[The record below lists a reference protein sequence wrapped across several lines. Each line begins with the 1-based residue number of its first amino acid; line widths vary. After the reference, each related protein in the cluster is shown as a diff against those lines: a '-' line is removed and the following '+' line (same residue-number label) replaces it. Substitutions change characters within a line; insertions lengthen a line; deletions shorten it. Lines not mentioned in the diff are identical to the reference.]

1 MDVFDLD
8 RRLVDDYER
17 FARSFTKILAPD
29 VAAKVSE
36 IYADGRFWPEPLVS
50 VNPHFEPGKTID
62 EMAEGGMLHPDTA
75 RVFRTAEGT
84 LRLHRH
90 QLEATGKA
98 KLGRSYV
105 VTTGTG
111 SGKSLCF
118 FVPIIDAA
126 IRARAKGEKRRTR
139 AIVVYPMNA
148 LANSQLGEIE
158 KFVKQSGLSDAMRP
172 TFAIYTGQEDRVERQ
187 AVRDDPPDILLTNYM
202 MLELLLT
209 RQDDLDAAVMAHA
222 VDLEFLVLDEL
233 HTYRGRQGADIA
245 MLVRRLRQRLCL
257 TKPPICVGT
266 SATMAS
272 EGDQEDRSK
281 VVADVASRLFGTEVL
296 PADVIDESLQR
307 ATDPDVDVAGL
318 GGRLAAAVEVGMAA
332 DTPDEALYAH
342 PLAIWIELEIGL
354 EEGQRL
360 KRRLPCTVAEAAE
373 RLAKLTGLDRDLC
386 RARVEHAL
394 MVMGTPQKERGGT
407 SDRAFLAFK
416 LHRFISGA
424 GFVGVTLHEPGER
437 SVRLDG
443 QLFDPEN
450 KTARLYPTYF
460 CRACGQEHHPVRLT
474 TVEGRVTFIQRSI
487 DAAPSSAADDEDEP
501 AGFLTP
507 CIDDDIYEGAYD
519 GTPETLPE
527 TWREAKPAT
536 KRSAATI
543 RVRSDKKSFVP
554 VRMIVSPT
562 GQVGSDGREMWF
574 ARGSF
579 RFCPTCGDV
588 PAAGGRDIN
597 KLAGLSAE
605 GRSSATTLLVSS
617 ALRWM
622 NRDGSA
628 IKPDRRKLL
637 GFTDNR
643 QDASLQAGHFN
654 DFLFVSLLRG
664 ATLAA
669 IRSAGDEGLID
680 EEFGRTIQAKLGFTA
695 SNADR
700 RVEWMAEPDKIG
712 PTRTDAERAVRKVLA
727 HRAWCDQ
734 KRGWR
739 YTNPNLEDLR
749 LVKARY
755 VDLEGLADAEVP
767 PSDEEGREEAIAIL
781 ATVSSETRREA
792 LRIVFETMRKGLAVA
807 TESLDLATME
817 VMGET
822 SRKLLREPW
831 ALPQQGAP
839 TRATTL
845 VVDRVEAADRML
857 GAEFELLRCGSVQ
870 SRLGKE
876 LSTGKLWGRRLKARE
891 YKAVLKALLAL
902 AEAHNYVRG
911 SVTSFE
917 VSGWQLTPTV
927 VRLVATAGI
936 AGGNR
941 YFSALYGGIADALSQ
956 GGGALFGLEARE
968 HTAQVDQ
975 PLRKWREARFRY
987 GEEDRNKLKKGD
999 PDVSE
1004 FAGFLPTLFCS
1015 PTMELGVDISAL
1027 NAVYLRNVPPTPANY
1042 AQRAGRAGRSGQA
1055 ALVVTYCAALSPHD
1069 QYYFARPR
1077 EMVSGIARPPSIDLA
1092 NRDLIKAHLHATWL
1106 ATSKADL
1113 DAEIPNVL
1121 DLGVENLPL
1130 MEDVRARVEEP
1141 GLAKRAIPA
1150 MRALLETVA
1159 GDIAGQPWA
1168 ADLDKLAGEVAEGAP
1183 AALSAAF
1190 DRWRELYNGA
1200 YQQLRDAN
1208 RRSEMHGLSAEER
1221 KDAKRQQNQANEQ
1234 IALLKRGGRGGNSEF
1249 YSYRYLATEGFL
1261 PGYNF
1266 PRLPIYAYV
1275 PSGGMGGNRASF
1287 LQRARFLAIAEF
1299 GPRSVIYHEGR
1310 SFQVVKAKLPAGAVS
1325 VEDGKLVTSDFKL
1338 CDECGAGHAIV
1349 QGESLEFCHACR
1361 SPLGHVAPIRRTL
1374 RIDNVETLAAERITA
1389 NDEERRRQGFEI
1401 RTAFTWASDH
1411 GRPDVVAGSCSDDD
1425 GPIATLDYAPRA
1437 TIRRLNLGLRRR
1449 KNQNDHGFWINP
1461 ANGWW
1466 SRSAEGEDDNAPPTP
1481 EEKRSEQV
1489 VPIVEDVK
1497 NALLLRFPGPDL
1509 SETAAT
1515 TFQHALA
1522 AGLSLSFQLEEGE
1535 VMTEPLPTAKVR
1547 RAILC
1552 YEATEG
1558 GAGVLGRLVNGNGAS
1573 AQVARVARRALEVMH
1588 YRDIDV
1594 AVAALDP
1601 GQLAS
1606 DGVAC
1611 VKGCYRCL
1619 LSYRNQ
1625 PDHDRIDRTDAQ
1637 ALTMLLRLARG
1648 RIRLDDVEEAAAQG
1662 ACPWRSA
1669 FAAWGMPAPD
1679 TKPLKAFSDEL
1690 PFVWGDFNVAA
1701 GRAPMSPAVADYLA
1715 LKGLDFAPLP
1725 DAPGAE
1731 PPRELAA
1738 ALGI

>member
-8 RRLVDDYER
+8 RSLVEDYER
-17 FARSFTKILAPD
+17 FARSFTTIRAQDISDEVTRL
-29 VAAKVSE
+29 
-36 IYADGRFWPEPLVS
+36 YASGRFWPDPLVT
-50 VNPHFEPGKTID
+50 VNPHFEPGKTIT
-62 EMAEGGMLHPDTA
+62 EMVEGKVLHPLTA
-75 RVFRTAEGT
+75 QVFKTDQGP

-90 QLEATGKA
+90 QLEATSKA

-118 FVPIIDAA
+118 FVPIIDSA
-126 IRARAKGEKRRTR
+126 IRARAAKQPRRTR
-139 AIVVYPMNA
+139 AIIVYPMNA

-158 KFVKQSGLSDAMRP
+158 KFVGQSDLPAAMRP
-172 TFAIYTGQEDRVERQ
+172 TFAIYTGQEDRAEREK
-187 AVRDDPPDILLTNYM
+187 VRDDPPDILLTNYM

-209 RQDDLDAAVMAHA
+209 RQDELDAAVMAHA
-222 VDLEFLVLDEL
+222 VDLKFLVLDEL

-245 MLVRRLRQRLCL
+245 MLVRRLRQRLCP
-257 TKPPICVGT
+257 TTAPICVGT

-296 PADVIDESLQR
+296 PADVIDESLER
-307 ATDPDVDVAGL
+307 ATDTGTRVDDL
-318 GGRLAAAVEVGMAA
+318 GASLVKAVEDEMPSDASDAA
-332 DTPDEALYAH
+332 LRKH

-354 EEGQRL
+354 QEGQRL
-360 KRRLPCTVAEAAE
+360 TRRLPCTMAEAAS
-373 RLAKLTGLDRDLC
+373 KLGDITGLGVEHC
-386 RARVEHAL
+386 RRRIEHAL

-407 SDRAFLAFK
+407 TDRAFLAFK

-424 GFVGVTLHEPGER
+424 GYVGATLHEPGHR
-437 SVRLDG
+437 SVTLDG

-450 KTARLYPTYF
+450 PRARLYPTYF
-460 CRACGQEHHPVRLT
+460 CRVCGQEHHPVRLT
-474 TVEGRVTFIQRSI
+474 SIDGCDTFVQRSI
-487 DAAPSSAADDEDEP
+487 DAAPSSEPDADDDP

-507 CIDDDIYEGAYD
+507 WMDGVYD
-519 GTPETLPE
+519 GSVDTLPE
-527 TWREAKPAT
+527 TWREVKPAT
-536 KRSAATI
+536 KKAPESV
-543 RVRSDKKSFVP
+543 RVRSDKRGFVP
-554 VRMIVSPT
+554 ARVEISP
-562 GQVGSDGREMWF
+562 GGDVGGDGSRTMWF
-574 ARGSF
+574 SRGTF
-579 RFCPTCGDV
+579 RFCTTCGDV

-622 NRDGSA
+622 NREDSTL
-628 IKPDRRKLL
+628 KPDRRKLL

-669 IRSAGDEGLID
+669 IRDEGEEGLAD
-680 EEFGRTIQAKLGFTA
+680 EDFGRRIQGRLGFLA
-695 SNADR
+695 GNATR
-700 RVEWMAEPDKIG
+700 RVEWMAEPDKVG
-712 PTRTDAERAVRKVLA
+712 PTRTEAERAIRKVLA

-739 YTNPNLEDLR
+739 FTNPNLEDLK
-749 LVKARY
+749 LVEARY
-755 VDLEGLADAEVP
+755 VDIDSLADAEVP
-767 PSDEEGREEAIAIL
+767 NGEEEGREQAIAIL
-781 ATVSSETRREA
+781 ASVSTKTRTLA
-792 LRIVFETMRKGLAVA
+792 LRTIFEAMRKGLAVE

-817 VMGET
+817 AAGET

-831 ALPQQGAP
+831 SMQQGAP
-839 TRATTL
+839 TKATTL
-845 VVDRVEAADRML
+845 VVDRVDAANRMM
-857 GAEFELLRCGSVQ
+857 GADLELLRCGSIQ

-876 LSTGKLWGRRLKARE
+876 LSSSTLWGRRLNTKE

-902 AEAHNYVRG
+902 AESQDYVVE
-911 SVTSFE
+911 SQTSFE
-917 VSGWQLTPTV
+917 VSGWRLKPSV
-927 VRLVATAGI
+927 VRLVANAEVDAG
-936 AGGNR
+936 NP
-941 YFSALYGGIADALSQ
+941 YFSALYVGIADALAS

-975 PLRKWREARFRY
+975 PLRKWRESRFRY
-987 GEEDRNKLKKGD
+987 GTDDVAKLKEGD
-999 PDVSE
+999 PEVNE

-1113 DAEIPNVL
+1113 DAEIPKVL
-1121 DLGVENLPL
+1121 DTETEELPL
-1130 MEDVRARVEEP
+1130 IQTVRDRVEEP
-1141 GLAKRAIPA
+1141 GLAARAIPT
-1150 MRALLETVA
+1150 MRRLLDTVA
-1159 GDIAGQPWA
+1159 TDLKGHVWA
-1168 ADLDKLAGEVAEGAP
+1168 ADLDKLANDVAKDAP
-1183 AALSAAF
+1183 FALSEAF
-1190 DRWRELYNGA
+1190 DRWRELYQGA

-1208 RRSEMHGLSAEER
+1208 RRSEMHGLSTEER
-1221 KDAKRQQNQANEQ
+1221 KEAKRQQYQANEQ
-1234 IALLKRGGRGGNSEF
+1234 ITLLKRGGRGGNSEF

-1275 PSGGMGGNRASF
+1275 PSGGIGGNRASF

-1310 SFQVVKAKLPAGAVS
+1310 SFQVVKAKLPAGAIS

-1338 CDECGAGHAIV
+1338 CDECGAGHAV
-1349 QGESLEFCHACR
+1349 VKGESLEFCHACR
-1361 SPLGHVAPIRRTL
+1361 SPLGHVPPIRRTL
-1374 RIDNVETLAAERITA
+1374 RIDNVETLAADRITA

-1401 RTAFTWASDH
+1401 RTAFTWATDK
-1411 GRPDVVAGSCSDDD
+1411 GRPDVTAATCSDED
-1425 GPIATLDYAPRA
+1425 GPVAALDYAPRA

-1466 SRSAEGEDDNAPPTP
+1466 SRSADGEETGAQPDP

-1509 SETAAT
+1509 SETAAAT
-1515 TFQHALA
+1515 LQHALA
-1522 AGLSLSFQLEEGE
+1522 PGLALTFQLEEGE

-1558 GAGVLGRLVNGNGAS
+1558 GAGVLGRLVGGEA
-1573 AQVARVARRALEVMH
+1573 AQTAIGRVARKALEVMH
-1588 YRDIDV
+1588 YGGIDD
-1594 AVAALDP
+1594 AMSALDP
-1601 GQLAS
+1601 DLLVS
-1606 DGVAC
+1606 DPTARC

-1625 PDHDRIDRTDAQ
+1625 PDHDRIDRTDQQ

-1648 RIRLDDVEEAAAQG
+1648 RVGIDEVSEPTG
-1662 ACPWRSA
+1662 AEPCPWQTA
-1669 FAAWGMPAPD
+1669 FAKWEMPTPD
-1679 TKPLKAFSDEL
+1679 TEPVKAFPVEL
-1690 PFVWGDFNVAA
+1690 PFVWRDYGVAA
-1701 GRAPMSPAVADYLA
+1701 GHGPAGPAVAEHIEMT
-1715 LKGLDFAPLP
+1715 GLTYVELP
-1725 DAPGAE
+1725 DSPGAE
-1731 PPRELAA
+1731 PPHELVA
-1738 ALGI
+1738 ALGVPA

>member
-1 MDVFDLD
+1 M
-8 RRLVDDYER
+8 
-17 FARSFTKILAPD
+17 
-29 VAAKVSE
+29 
-36 IYADGRFWPEPLVS
+36 
-50 VNPHFEPGKTID
+50 
-62 EMAEGGMLHPDTA
+62 
-75 RVFRTAEGT
+75 
-84 LRLHRH
+84 
-90 QLEATGKA
+90 
-98 KLGRSYV
+98 
-105 VTTGTG
+105 
-111 SGKSLCF
+111 
-118 FVPIIDAA
+118 
-126 IRARAKGEKRRTR
+126 
-139 AIVVYPMNA
+139 
-148 LANSQLGEIE
+148 
-158 KFVKQSGLSDAMRP
+158 
-172 TFAIYTGQEDRVERQ
+172 
-187 AVRDDPPDILLTNYM
+187 
-202 MLELLLT
+202 
-209 RQDDLDAAVMAHA
+209 
-222 VDLEFLVLDEL
+222 
-233 HTYRGRQGADIA
+233 
-245 MLVRRLRQRLCL
+245 
-257 TKPPICVGT
+257 
-266 SATMAS
+266 
-272 EGDQEDRSK
+272 
-281 VVADVASRLFGTEVL
+281 
-296 PADVIDESLQR
+296 
-307 ATDPDVDVAGL
+307 
-318 GGRLAAAVEVGMAA
+318 
-332 DTPDEALYAH
+332 
-342 PLAIWIELEIGL
+342 
-354 EEGQRL
+354 
-360 KRRLPCTVAEAAE
+360 
-373 RLAKLTGLDRDLC
+373 
-386 RARVEHAL
+386 
-394 MVMGTPQKERGGT
+394 
-407 SDRAFLAFK
+407 
-416 LHRFISGA
+416 
-424 GFVGVTLHEPGER
+424 
-437 SVRLDG
+437 
-443 QLFDPEN
+443 
-450 KTARLYPTYF
+450 
-460 CRACGQEHHPVRLT
+460 
-474 TVEGRVTFIQRSI
+474 
-487 DAAPSSAADDEDEP
+487 
-501 AGFLTP
+501 
-507 CIDDDIYEGAYD
+507 
-519 GTPETLPE
+519 
-527 TWREAKPAT
+527 
-536 KRSAATI
+536 
-543 RVRSDKKSFVP
+543 RSDKKGFVP
-554 VRMIVSPT
+554 VRMAVSPT
-562 GQVGSDGREMWF
+562 GQVGNQDGREMWF
-574 ARGSF
+574 ARGTF

-622 NRDGSA
+622 NRDGST

-654 DFLFVSLLRG
+654 DFLFVALLRG

-669 IRSAGDEGLID
+669 IRSVGDEGLAD
-680 EEFGRTIQAKLGFTA
+680 EDFGRTIQAKLGFTA
-695 SNADR
+695 SNAGR
-700 RVEWMAEPDKIG
+700 RGEWMAEPDKIG
-712 PTRTDAERAVRKVLA
+712 PTRTDAERVVRKVLA

-739 YTNPNLEDLR
+739 YTNPNLEDLK
-749 LVKARY
+749 LVEARY

-767 PSDEEGREEAIAIL
+767 PSEEEGRKEAIAIL
-781 ATVSSETRREA
+781 GSVGSEKRQEA
-792 LRIVFETMRKGLAVA
+792 FRIIFEAMRKGLAVA
-807 TESLDLATME
+807 TESLDPATIE
-817 VMGET
+817 STGET

-845 VVDRVEAADRML
+845 VVDRVESADRML
-857 GAEFELLRCGSVQ
+857 GADLELLRCGSVQ

-876 LSTGKLWGRRLKARE
+876 LSVGKLWGRRLKAKE

-902 AEAHNYVRG
+902 AEAHDYVG
-911 SVTSFE
+911 QSVTSFD
-917 VSGWQLTPTV
+917 VSGWRLKPTV
-927 VRLVATAGI
+927 VRLVATSMTE
-936 AGGNR
+936 GGKS
-941 YFSALYGGIADALSQ
+941 YFSALYGGIADALLQ
-956 GGGALFGLEARE
+956 RGGALFGLEARE

-987 GEEDRNKLKKGD
+987 GEDDRSKLKEGN

-1077 EMVSGIARPPSIDLA
+1077 EMVAGIARPPSIDLA

-1121 DLGVENLPL
+1121 DLSSDDLPL
-1130 MEDVRARVEEP
+1130 MDDIRMRVDNP
-1141 GLAKRAIPA
+1141 GLVSRATPA

-1159 GDIAGQPWA
+1159 EDLAGQAWA
-1168 ADLDKLAGEVAEGAP
+1168 SDLDKLAGEVATGAP
-1183 AALSAAF
+1183 EALSTAF

-1208 RRSEMHGLSAEER
+1208 RRSEKHGLSAEER
-1221 KDAKRQQNQANEQ
+1221 RDAKRQQNQANEQ
-1234 IALLKRGGRGGNSEF
+1234 IALLKRGGNSEF

-1310 SFQVVKAKLPAGAVS
+1310 SFQVVKAKLPSGAVS

-1338 CDECGAGHAIV
+1338 CDECGAGHLIV
-1349 QGESLEFCHACR
+1349 QGELEFCHACR
-1361 SPLGHVAPIRRTL
+1361 APLGHVAPIRRTL
-1374 RIDNVETLAAERITA
+1374 RIDNVETLPAERITA

-1401 RTAFTWASDH
+1401 RTAFTWATDH
-1411 GRPDVVAGSCSDDD
+1411 GKPDVVAACCSDDD
-1425 GPIATLDYAPRA
+1425 GPIATFDYAPRA

-1449 KNQNDHGFWINP
+1449 KNENDHGFWINP

-1466 SRSAEGEDDNAPPTP
+1466 SRSAEGEDDATPPNP

-1497 NALLLRFPGPDL
+1497 NALLLRFPGPNL

-1558 GAGVLGRLVNGNGAS
+1558 GAGVLGRLVNRNGAS
-1573 AQVARVARRALEVMH
+1573 VQVGRVARRALEVMH
-1588 YRDIDV
+1588 YREVDAAIT
-1594 AVAALDP
+1594 ALDP
-1601 GQLAS
+1601 GQLVS
-1606 DGVAC
+1606 DEVAC

-1648 RIRLDDVEEAAAQG
+1648 RVRVEEAEETAAHG
-1662 ACPWRSA
+1662 ECPWLSA
-1669 FAAWGMPAPD
+1669 FAAWGMPAPN
-1679 TKPLKAFSDEL
+1679 TEPLRAFPDEL
-1690 PFVWGDFNVAA
+1690 PFVWGDFNVVA
-1701 GRAPMSPAVADYLA
+1701 GRAPISPAVADYLA

-1725 DAPGAE
+1725 NTPGAE
-1731 PPRELAA
+1731 PPRELAT
-1738 ALGI
+1738 ALGL